1 MEAGI
6 MRRLLVAANWKMNG
20 DMSSNAALLAAFKAG
35 FNGSADTAIFPPAV
49 YIPQLA
55 DSLKGST
62 IAYGVQN
69 IHFEEKGAFTGET
82 NLAMAQDFGCQY
94 ILVGHSERR
103 ELFGETNAIVA
114 KKVVA
119 VLAAGLI
126 PMLCIGETLEQR
138 EAGVTEQICKEQIDA
153 VLTQVGI
160 KAFEKIVIA
169 YEPVWAIGTGKTASP
184 EQAQDVHSFIRQLL
198 AAEDAAVAAKTR
210 ILYGGSVKASSAQ
223 ALFGQPDIDGGL
235 VGGASLMAEEF
246 VAICNAAQG

>member
-1 MEAGI
+1 
-6 MRRLLVAANWKMNG
+6 MRRLLIAANWKMNG
-20 DMSSNAALLAAFKAG
+20 DTSSNAALLAAFKSG

-55 DSLKGST
+55 GSLKDSA

-69 IHFEEKGAFTGET
+69 VHFEEKGAFTGEIS
-82 NLAMAQDFGCQY
+82 LAMAKDFGCQY

-103 ELFGETNAIVA
+103 ELFGETNDLVA

-126 PMLCIGETLEQR
+126 PMLCVGETLAQR
-138 EAGVTEQICKEQIDA
+138 EAGVTEQICKEQLDA

-160 KAFEKIVIA
+160 KAFEKIVVA

-184 EQAQDVHSFIRQLL
+184 EQAQDVHFFIRQLL
-198 AAEDAAVAAKTR
+198 AAEDAAVASKTR
-210 ILYGGSVKASSAQ
+210 ILYGGSVKASSAE

-246 VAICNAAQG
+246 VAICNATQG

>member
-1 MEAGI
+1 
-6 MRRLLVAANWKMNG
+6 MRRLLIAANWKMNG
-20 DMSSNAALLAAFKAG
+20 DTSSNAALLAAFKSG

-55 DSLKGST
+55 ESLQGSV

-69 IHFEEKGAFTGET
+69 IHSEEKGAFTGEIS
-82 NLAMAQDFGCQY
+82 LAMAKDFGCQY

-103 ELFGETNAIVA
+103 ELFGDSNAVVA
-114 KKVVA
+114 QKVVA

-126 PMLCIGETLEQR
+126 PMLCVGETLEQR
-138 EAGVTEQICKEQIDA
+138 EAGVTEQICKEQLDA

-160 KAFEKIVIA
+160 EAFEKIVIA

-184 EQAQDVHSFIRQLL
+184 EQAQDVHFFIRQLL
-198 AAEDAAVAAKTR
+198 AAEDAAVASKTR
-210 ILYGGSVKASSAQ
+210 ILYGGSVKASSAV

-246 VAICNAAQG
+246 VAICNATQG